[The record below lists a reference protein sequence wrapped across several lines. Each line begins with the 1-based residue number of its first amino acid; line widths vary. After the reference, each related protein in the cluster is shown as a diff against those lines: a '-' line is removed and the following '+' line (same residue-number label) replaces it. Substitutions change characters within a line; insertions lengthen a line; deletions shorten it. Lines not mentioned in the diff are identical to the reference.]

1 MKRRILYHLRE
12 GKYIGSATFMLFQEP
27 VDDLGLGFLFGEVEC
42 HELDELIAG
51 DLADGGLAV
60 PMGAYPMDGSISGVA
75 GWRFTTYYNMWQN
88 SRPICVVR

>member
-12 GKYIGSATFMLFQEP
+12 GKYIGTATFMLFQEP
-27 VDDLGLGFLFGEVEC
+27 VDDLGLGFLFGEAEC

-60 PMGAYPMDGSISGVA
+60 SMGSYPMDGLPHGWFNQWSSGLA
-75 GWRFTTYYNMWQN
+75 FYH
-88 SRPICVVR
+88 IL

>member
-27 VDDLGLGFLFGEVEC
+27 VDDLGLGFLFGEAEC

-60 PMGAYPMDGSISGVA
+60 SMGSYPMDGSWMVPIQIEDKSEVFG
-75 GWRFTTYYNMWQN
+75 GLLTTL
-88 SRPICVVR
+88 R